1 MVDKNIDLAIKSCA
15 SAFESFQNIEGH
27 TMKGSYFARTLL
39 FLHLTILSCLVHA
52 QSTGSILG
60 SVSDSSGASISG
72 ASVTITET
80 RTNTQRVLTTDS
92 AGRFVANVMQVGN
105 YAVKVA
111 APGFQ
116 PVEKLGIVLE
126 AEGSPEIDFTLAPS
140 TVNQNVTVEA
150 NPVAVETTNASLS
163 QVVHSEEVMDLPLN
177 GRNFVELATLAPG
190 VSTGDQPSDF
200 FSGGASSGSETSIRG
215 SFSLSVAGSRENRTD
230 WLYDGVDDGELTSGA
245 LGVVPSIDALQEFN
259 VLTSN
264 YSIEYGTRAGPTV
277 LLNSKS
283 GSNQFHGTLFDF
295 LRNTDLNAS
304 SYFSPINPEYI
315 RNQFGGSI
323 GGPIR
328 KDKTFF
334 FFDYEGTRSVQGLP
348 SLTQV
353 PTVLEREGI
362 FTESF
367 PGAPEVPIYD
377 PNTTVTD
384 PVTGITTRT
393 QFPGNAIPT
402 GRISLIAQTMLN
414 DFPLPNVTGV
424 LSANYVD
431 VPRETYDDNKFD
443 FRIDH
448 TFSPTDRAFAR
459 FSRDQASVYVPSG
472 LPGFGS
478 QPGGYAS
485 NQTLADHGRNI
496 AVSETHMFSSNKINQ
511 FTAGYNRIFDHIISI
526 GDGSNWS
533 DQLGIPNANLG
544 TYFSSGF
551 LNTQFNEGYWGL
563 GDRGFSPIQ
572 DGTNVFHYSDDF
584 EWVHGAHSF
593 SMGMGVR
600 FFQLNELGDS
610 FPMGEM
616 SFDNL
621 FTAGF
626 LNGSLNSATG
636 NPIAS
641 FLLGIPAGGEHDNE
655 FAGSIS
661 GRRWKEFR
669 PYFQDSWRMRPN
681 LTVQLGLAWN
691 YTTPTVEAQN
701 RYSNFDFATGQLLIA
716 GVNASKTAG
725 LSSYYLGFEP
735 RIGLSYSPFSRKN
748 SIRAGYAIL
757 HDAGWNLGAEGLD
770 LNPPFYSTYAFQT
783 DDVTPTTTLSQ
794 GFPVPVQ
801 PSPSNLSGNIYSQNT
816 NFRLGMIQQ
825 FNLNLQRELPSGIV
839 LTVGYVGSRSSHLQ
853 TAEWNLNTA
862 PPNPQVDP
870 TNLRPYPNF
879 YYIIGVLDRGLARYD
894 SLQVKAEKAYKNGIY
909 LLVSYA
915 YGKGF
920 DNGLNDDLGS
930 MAGVAYY
937 PLVLPGYSDKGL
949 GVVDQTNNLSTTVLY
964 KLPFGKG
971 AHFASGAR
979 GITEA
984 LIGNWQTN
992 VIAHIASGFPMGLST
1007 GVNNSGTS
1015 VGYLGNRPDQVCG
1028 GKLSH
1033 GTVAEF
1039 FNTNCFI
1046 DPPAGVM
1053 GDASRTPLY
1062 GPDFVNF
1069 DASLFKTFKVTES
1082 DQLEFR
1088 TEVFNL
1094 FNHPQFAFPGTT
1106 TDSPGFGQITQI
1118 VNNPRLIQFALKF
1131 IF

>member
-1 MVDKNIDLAIKSCA
+1 MKRWNIGPASLLLYLA
-15 SAFESFQNIEGH
+15 
-27 TMKGSYFARTLL
+27 L
-39 FLHLTILSCLVHA
+39 FSPLVHA
-52 QSTGSILG
+52 QSTGSIVG
-60 SVSDSSGASISG
+60 TVTDSSGASVAG

-80 RTNTQRVLTTDS
+80 RTNTQRVLITD
-92 AGRFVANVMQVGN
+92 ADGRFVANVMQVGT
-105 YAVKVA
+105 YAVKVTA
-111 APGFQ
+111 SGFQ
-116 PVEKLGIVLE
+116 SAEKTGILLE
-126 AEGSPEIDFTLAPS
+126 AQASPEINFTLSPS
-140 TVNQNVTVEA
+140 TVSEKVTVEA
-150 NPVAVETTNASLS
+150 NSVAVETSNASLS
-163 QVVHSEEVMDLPLN
+163 QVVHSEEVADLPLN

-190 VSTGDQPSDF
+190 VSTGDQPNDF

-283 GSNQFHGTLFDF
+283 GTNQFHGTLFDF
-295 LRNTDLNAS
+295 LRNTALNAS

-323 GGPIR
+323 GGPII

-334 FFDYEGTRSVQGLP
+334 FLDYEGTRSIQGLP
-348 SLTQV
+348 ALTQV
-353 PTVLEREGI
+353 PTQLEREGN

-367 PGAPEVPIYD
+367 PGAPEAPIYD
-377 PNTTVTD
+377 PNTTTVD
-384 PVTGITTRT
+384 PVTGQMSRT
-393 QFPGNAIPT
+393 QFPGNIIPQN
-402 GRISLIAQTMLN
+402 RINSIAQKILSYL
-414 DFPLPNVTGV
+414 PLPNETGV
-424 LSANYVD
+424 LSADYVD
-431 VPRETYDDNKFD
+431 VPKEKYTDNKFD

-448 TFSPTDRAFAR
+448 TFSESDRAFAR

-472 LPGFGS
+472 LPGFGA

-485 NQTLADHGRNI
+485 NQQLDNHGRNL
-496 AVSETHMFSSNKINQ
+496 AVSETHIFSSGKINQ
-511 FTAGYNRIFDHIISI
+511 FTAGYNRIFDHIISY
-526 GDGSNWS
+526 GDGTNWS

-544 TYFSSGF
+544 SYFSSGF
-551 LNTQFNEGYWGL
+551 LNTQFNDGYWGL

-584 EWVHGAHSF
+584 EWVHGPHSF

-600 FFQLNELGDS
+600 FFQLNELGDA

-626 LNGSLNSATG
+626 LNGSLNGATG

-669 PYFQDSWRMRPN
+669 PYFQDNWRLRPN

-735 RIGLSYSPFSRKN
+735 RIGFNYTPFSRKN
-748 SIRAGYAIL
+748 SIRGGYAIL

-770 LNPPFYSTYAFQT
+770 LNPPFYSTYSFQA
-783 DDVTPTTTLSQ
+783 DDVTPVTTLSE
-794 GFPVPVQ
+794 GFPVPVKPT
-801 PSPSNLSGNIYSQNT
+801 PSTLSGNVYSQNT

-825 FNLNLQRELPSGIV
+825 FNLNVQRELPAGVIA
-839 LTVGYVGSRSSHLQ
+839 TVGYMGSRSSHLQ

-862 PPNPQVDP
+862 PPNPQIDP
-870 TNLRPYPNF
+870 TNLRPYPQF

-894 SLQVKAEKAYKNGIY
+894 SLQVKAEKSYTNGLY
-909 LLVSYA
+909 FLLSYA
-915 YGKGF
+915 YAKGF

-937 PLVLPGYSDKGL
+937 PLTPPPGFSDKGL
-949 GVVDQTNNLSTTVLY
+949 SVIDQTNNLSASVLY
-964 KLPFGKG
+964 RLPFGHG
-971 AHFASGAR
+971 ARYGANASGVTQ
-979 GITEA
+979 GV
-984 LIGNWQTN
+984 LGGWQLNT
-992 VIAHIASGFPMGLST
+992 IAHVGSGFPMGLST
-1007 GVNNSGTS
+1007 GVNDSGTAL
-1015 VGYLGNRPDQVCG
+1015 GYLGNRPNQTCSA
-1028 GKLSH
+1028 KLSNP
-1033 GTVAEF
+1033 TPQEF
-1039 FNTNCFI
+1039 FNTGCFV
-1046 DPPAGVM
+1046 DPAAGVL

-1069 DASLFKTFKVTES
+1069 DASLFKTFHIYES
-1082 DQLEFR
+1082 SQVEFR
-1088 TEVFNL
+1088 AEVFNL

-1106 TDSPGFGQITQI
+1106 TDYPNFGQITQT
-1118 VNNPRLIQFALKF
+1118 VNNPRLIQFALKY

>member
-1 MVDKNIDLAIKSCA
+1 MTKVSHLHR
-15 SAFESFQNIEGH
+15 AFI
-27 TMKGSYFARTLL
+27 LL
-39 FLHLTILSCLVHA
+39 FLTTLSGLVYG
-52 QSTGSILG
+52 QTTGSFLG
-60 SVSDSSGASISG
+60 IVTDSSGASIAG
-72 ASVTITET
+72 AYVTITET
-80 RTNTQRVLTTDS
+80 RTNTERVITTDA
-92 AGRFVANVMQVGN
+92 AGRFVANALQTGT
-105 YAVKVA
+105 YDIKVA
-111 APGFQ
+111 AVGFRSAARS
-116 PVEKLGIVLE
+116 GILLE
-126 AEGSPEIDFTLAPS
+126 VQASPEIDFRLSLS
-140 TVNQNVTVEA
+140 TATENVTVEA
-150 NPVAVETTNASLS
+150 NTVAVETANASLG
-163 QVVHSEEVMDLPLN
+163 QVVHAEQVADLPLN

-190 VSTGDQPSDF
+190 VSTGNQPLDF

-283 GSNQFHGTLFDF
+283 GTNQFHGTLYDF
-295 LRNTDLNAS
+295 LRNTDLNAA
-304 SYFSPINPEYI
+304 SYFSPVNPEYI

-323 GGPIR
+323 GGPIW

-334 FFDYEGTRSVQGLP
+334 FFDYEGTRSVQGIP
-348 SLTQV
+348 SLAQV
-353 PTVLEREGI
+353 PSLLEREGN

-377 PNTTVTD
+377 PATTQTD
-384 PVTGITTRT
+384 STTGVMTRT
-393 QFPGNAIPT
+393 QFPGNIIPQD
-402 GRISLIAQTMLN
+402 RISSIAQQILSYL
-414 DFPLPNVTGV
+414 PLPNVPGV

-431 VPRETYDDNKFD
+431 VPKETYTDNKFD
-443 FRIDH
+443 FRMDH
-448 TFSPTDRAFAR
+448 TFSASDRAFVR
-459 FSRDQASVYVPSG
+459 FSRDQASVLVPSG

-485 NQTLADHGRNI
+485 NQALNNHGRNLAI
-496 AVSETHMFSSNKINQ
+496 SEAHIFSNSKINQ

-526 GDGSNWS
+526 GDGTNWS
-533 DQLGIPNANLG
+533 DLLKIPNANLG
-544 TYFSSGF
+544 TFFSSGF
-551 LNTQFNEGYWGL
+551 MNTQFNEGYWGA

-584 EWVHGAHSF
+584 EWVHGPHSF
-593 SMGMGVR
+593 SMGVGVR
-600 FFQLNELGDS
+600 FFQLNELGDA

-626 LNGSLNSATG
+626 LNGSLNGATG

-669 PYFQDSWRMRPN
+669 PYFQDGWRVRPN
-681 LTVQLGLAWN
+681 LTLQLGLAWN

-725 LSSYYLGFEP
+725 ISSYYLGFEP
-735 RIGLSYSPFSRKN
+735 RIGIVYSPFSRKN
-748 SIRAGYAIL
+748 VIRGGYAIL

-770 LNPPFYSTYAFQT
+770 LNPPFYSTFSFQS
-783 DDVTPTTTLSQ
+783 DDITPVTTLSQ
-794 GFPVPVQ
+794 GFPLPVQ
-801 PSPSNLSGNIYSQNT
+801 PTPNDLSGNVYSQNT
-816 NFRLGMIQQ
+816 NFRPGMIQQ
-825 FNLNLQRELPSGIV
+825 FNLNLQRELPAGIV
-839 LTVGYVGSRSSHLQ
+839 VTAGYVGSRSSHLQ

-862 PPNPQVDP
+862 PPNLQIDP
-870 TNLRPYPNF
+870 TNLRPYPQF

-894 SLQVKAEKAYKNGIY
+894 SLQLKAEKSYKSGLY
-909 LLVSYA
+909 FLASYA
-915 YGKGF
+915 YAKGF

-930 MAGVAYY
+930 LVGVAYY
-937 PLVLPGYSDKGL
+937 PLVIPGLSDKGL
-949 GVVDQTNNLSTTVLY
+949 TVIDQTHNFSGSVLY
-964 KLPFGKG
+964 RLPFGRG
-971 AHFASGAR
+971 AHYASNASG
-979 GITEA
+979 ITQA
-984 LIGNWQTN
+984 LVGGWQVN
-992 VIAHIASGFPMGLST
+992 MIAHLASGFPMGLST
-1007 GVNNSGTS
+1007 GVNNSGTEL
-1015 VGYLGNRPDQVCG
+1015 GFLGNRPDQTCS

-1033 GTVAEF
+1033 PTPQEF
-1039 FNTNCFI
+1039 FNTNCFV
-1046 DPPAGVM
+1046 DPSAGAL
-1053 GDASRTPLY
+1053 GDASRTPIF
-1062 GPDFVNF
+1062 GPDFINF
-1069 DASLFKTFKVTES
+1069 DASLFKTFKVYES
-1082 DQLEFR
+1082 AELELR

-1106 TDSPGFGQITQI
+1106 TDSPGFGQITQT

>member
-1 MVDKNIDLAIKSCA
+1 MSHL
-15 SAFESFQNIEGH
+15 SFGRAVLVLNLIF
-27 TMKGSYFARTLL
+27 FA
-39 FLHLTILSCLVHA
+39 CWAHA

-60 SVSDSSGASISG
+60 SVVDPSGASISG
-72 ASVTITET
+72 AVVTITDMD
-80 RTNTQRVLTTDS
+80 TNIQRVLATDS
-92 AGRFVANVMQVGN
+92 AGRFVANLMQLGR
-105 YAVKVA
+105 YSVKVT
-111 APGFQ
+111 APNFQ
-116 PVEKLGIVLE
+116 TVQKSGILLE
-126 AEGSPEIDFTLAPS
+126 AQGSPEIDFTLLPS
-140 TVNQNVTVEA
+140 TVTSSVTVEA
-150 NPVAVETTNASLS
+150 NPVQVQSNDASLS
-163 QVVHSEEVMDLPLN
+163 QVVHSEQVTDLPLN

-245 LGVVPSIDALQEFN
+245 LGVMPSIDGLQEFN

-264 YSIEYGTRAGPTV
+264 YSVEYGTRAGPTV
-277 LLNSKS
+277 LLISKS
-283 GSNQFHGTLFDF
+283 GTNQFHGSLFDF

-328 KDKTFF
+328 KDKAFF
-334 FFDYEGTRSVQGLP
+334 FFDYEGTRNIQGLP

-353 PTVLEREGI
+353 PTALEREGN

-377 PNTTVTD
+377 PNTTYTD
-384 PVTGITTRT
+384 PATGVTTRT
-393 QFPGNAIPT
+393 QFPGNIIPQN
-402 GRISLIAQTMLN
+402 RLNPIAVKILSYL
-414 DFPLPNVTGV
+414 PLPNVPGV
-424 LSANYVD
+424 LAADYVD
-431 VPRETYDDNKFD
+431 VPRENYTDNKFD
-443 FRIDH
+443 LRLDDVI
-448 TFSPTDRAFAR
+448 SATDRVFVR

-485 NQTLADHGRNI
+485 NQTLDNHPRNI
-496 AVSETHMFSSNKINQ
+496 ALSESHIFSGTKINQ
-511 FTAGYNRIFDHIISI
+511 FTAGYNRAFDHITSI
-526 GDGSNWS
+526 GDGTNWS

-572 DGTNVFHYSDDF
+572 DGTNVFHFSDDF
-584 EWVHGAHSF
+584 EWVHGAHSL

-600 FFQLNELGDS
+600 LFQLNELGDA
-610 FPMGEM
+610 FPMGEL

-626 LNGSLNSATG
+626 SGGSLNSATG

-655 FAGSIS
+655 FSGSVS

-669 PYFQDSWRMRPN
+669 PYFQDNWRMRPN
-681 LTVQLGLAWN
+681 LTVQLGLGWN

-716 GVNASKTAG
+716 GVNASKTVG

-735 RIGLSYSPFSRKN
+735 RIGFSYSPFSSKN
-748 SIRAGYAIL
+748 AIRGGYAVL

-770 LNPPFYSTYAFQT
+770 LNPPFYSTYSFQA
-783 DDVTPTTTLSQ
+783 DDITPVTTLSQ
-794 GFPVPVQ
+794 GFPVPTV
-801 PSPSNLSGNIYSQNT
+801 PNVKNLSGNVYSEDT
-816 NFRLGMIQQ
+816 SFHPGIIQQ
-825 FNLNLQRELPSGIV
+825 FNVNYQRELPDHIV
-839 LTVGYVGSRSSHLQ
+839 VTGGYMGSRSSHLQ

-862 PPNPQVDP
+862 PPNPQIDP
-870 TNLRPYPNF
+870 TNLRPYPQF

-894 SLQVKAEKAYKNGIY
+894 SLQFKAEKSFQNGLY
-909 LLVSYA
+909 FLVSYA
-915 YGKGF
+915 YSKGF

-930 MAGVAYY
+930 LVGVAYY
-937 PLVLPGYSDKGL
+937 PLTPAGLSDKGL
-949 GVVDQTNNLSTTVLY
+949 SVIDQTNNLSASVLY
-964 KLPFGKG
+964 RLPFGRGNRYASSAKG
-971 AHFASGAR
+971 LTQAA
-979 GITEA
+979 
-984 LIGNWQTN
+984 IGGWQAN
-992 VIAHIASGFPMGLST
+992 VIAHIGSGFPMGLST

-1015 VGYLGNRPDQVCG
+1015 LGYLGNRPDQICN

-1033 GTVAEF
+1033 PNVQEF
-1039 FNTNCFI
+1039 FNTSCFV
-1046 DPPAGVM
+1046 DPPAGVL

-1069 DASLFKTFKVTES
+1069 DASLFKSFKIRES
-1082 DQLEFR
+1082 MELVFR
-1088 TEVFNL
+1088 TEVFNI

-1131 IF
+1131 VF

>member
-1 MVDKNIDLAIKSCA
+1 MSYSLFCRAVLVLNLILFA
-15 SAFESFQNIEGH
+15 SWG
-27 TMKGSYFARTLL
+27 Y
-39 FLHLTILSCLVHA
+39 A
-52 QSTGSILG
+52 QSTGSIVG
-60 SVSDSSGASISG
+60 NVVDSSGASISG
-72 ASVTITET
+72 AVVTITET
-80 RTNTQRVLTTDS
+80 DTNIQRVLNTDS
-92 AGRFVANVMQVGN
+92 AGRFVANLMQLGK
-105 YAVKVA
+105 YTIKVA
-111 APGFQ
+111 APNFQ
-116 PVEKLGIVLE
+116 TVQKSGILLE
-126 AEGSPEIDFTLAPS
+126 AQGSPEVDFTLSPS
-140 TVNQNVTVEA
+140 TVTSTVTVEA
-150 NPVAVETTNASLS
+150 NPVQVQSSDASLS
-163 QVVHSEEVMDLPLN
+163 QVVHSDQVTDLPLN

-230 WLYDGVDDGELTSGA
+230 WLFDGVDDGELTSGA
-245 LGVVPSIDALQEFN
+245 LGVMPSIDGLQEFN

-264 YSIEYGTRAGPTV
+264 YSVEYGTRAGPTV
-277 LLNSKS
+277 LLISKA
-283 GSNQFHGTLFDF
+283 GTNQFHGSLFDF

-334 FFDYEGTRSVQGLP
+334 FFDYEGTRNVQGLP

-353 PTVLEREGI
+353 PTALEREGN

-384 PVTGITTRT
+384 PVTGLTTRT
-393 QFPGNAIPT
+393 QFPGNIIPKN
-402 GRISLIAQTMLN
+402 RLNPIAVKMLSY
-414 DFPLPNVTGV
+414 FPLPNVPGV
-424 LSANYVD
+424 LAANYVD
-431 VPRETYDDNKFD
+431 VPRENYSDNRFDLRLDDV
-443 FRIDH
+443 I
-448 TFSPTDRAFAR
+448 SATDRVFVR

-485 NQTLADHGRNI
+485 NQTLDNHPRNL
-496 AVSETHMFSSNKINQ
+496 ALSESHIFSAKKINQ
-511 FTAGYNRIFDHIISI
+511 FTAGYNRAFDHITSI
-526 GDGSNWS
+526 GDGTNWS

-572 DGTNVFHYSDDF
+572 DGTNVFHFSDDF
-584 EWVHGAHSF
+584 EWVHGAHSL
-593 SMGMGVR
+593 SIGMGVR
-600 FFQLNELGDS
+600 LFQLNELGDA
-610 FPMGEM
+610 FPMGEL

-626 LNGSLNSATG
+626 SGGSLNSASG

-641 FLLGIPAGGEHDNE
+641 FLLGMPAGGEHDNE
-655 FAGSIS
+655 FSGSVS

-669 PYFQDSWRMRPN
+669 PYFQDNWRMRPN

-716 GVNASKTAG
+716 GVNASKTVG
-725 LSSYYLGFEP
+725 LSPYYRGFEP
-735 RIGLSYSPFSRKN
+735 RVGISYSPFSSKN
-748 SIRAGYAIL
+748 AVRAGYAIL

-770 LNPPFYSTYAFQT
+770 LNPPFYSTYSFQA
-783 DDVTPTTTLSQ
+783 DDITPVTTLSQ
-794 GFPVPVQ
+794 GFPVPTPPNVK
-801 PSPSNLSGNIYSQNT
+801 NLSGNVYSEDT
-816 NFRLGMIQQ
+816 SFHPGIIQQ
-825 FNLNLQRELPSGIV
+825 FNLNYQRELPDHIV
-839 LTVGYVGSRSSHLQ
+839 VTGGYMGSRSSHLQ

-862 PPNPQVDP
+862 PPNPQIDP
-870 TNLRPYPNF
+870 TNLRPYPQF

-894 SLQVKAEKAYKNGIY
+894 SLQFKAEKAFQNGLY
-909 LLVSYA
+909 FLVSYA
-915 YGKGF
+915 YSKGF

-930 MAGVAYY
+930 LVGVAYY
-937 PLVLPGYSDKGL
+937 PLSPAGLSDKGL
-949 GVVDQTNNLSTTVLY
+949 SVIDQTNNLSASVLY
-964 KLPFGKG
+964 RLPFGNG
-971 AHFASGAR
+971 NRYASSAQGFTQA
-979 GITEA
+979 A
-984 LIGNWQTN
+984 IGGWQMN
-992 VIAHIASGFPMGLST
+992 VIAHIGSGFPMGLST

-1015 VGYLGNRPDQVCG
+1015 LGYLGNRPDQICS

-1033 GTVAEF
+1033 ATVQEF
-1039 FNTNCFI
+1039 FNTSCFV
-1046 DPPAGVM
+1046 DPPAGVL

-1069 DASLFKTFKVTES
+1069 DASLFKTFKIRES
-1082 DQLEFR
+1082 MQMVFR
-1088 TEVFNL
+1088 TEVFNV

-1106 TDSPGFGQITQI
+1106 TDSPGFGEITQI

-1131 IF
+1131 VF

>member
-1 MVDKNIDLAIKSCA
+1 MRSWKVGQA
-15 SAFESFQNIEGH
+15 S
-27 TMKGSYFARTLL
+27 LL
-39 FLHLTILSCLVHA
+39 LYLVLFSALVRA
-52 QSTGSILG
+52 QSTGSITG
-60 SVSDSSGASISG
+60 SVADSSGASITG

-80 RTNTQRVLTTDS
+80 RTNTQRVLVTD
-92 AGRFVANVMQVGN
+92 ANGRFVANVLQVGT
-105 YAVKVA
+105 YAVKVS
-111 APGFQ
+111 APGFRLT
-116 PVEKLGIVLE
+116 ERTGILLE
-126 AEGSPEIDFTLAPS
+126 AEASPDINFTLSPTS
-140 TVNQNVTVEA
+140 VSENVTVEA
-150 NPVAVETTNASLS
+150 NSVEVETSNASLS
-163 QVVHSEEVMDLPLN
+163 QVVHSEQVADLPLN

-190 VSTGDQPSDF
+190 VSTGDQPNDF
-200 FSGGASSGSETSIRG
+200 FSGGAASGSETSIRG

-245 LGVVPSIDALQEFN
+245 LGVVPSVDALQEFN

-295 LRNTDLNAS
+295 VRNTDLNAS

-323 GGPIR
+323 GGPIV
-328 KDKTFF
+328 KDKAFF
-334 FFDYEGTRSVQGLP
+334 FFDYEGTRNIQGIP

-353 PTVLEREGI
+353 PTQLEREGN

-377 PNTTVTD
+377 PNTTTID
-384 PVTGITTRT
+384 PTTGQMSRS
-393 QFPGNAIPT
+393 QFTGNIIPQN
-402 GRISLIAQTMLN
+402 RINSIAQTMLN
-414 DFPLPNVTGV
+414 YLPLPNVQGV

-431 VPRETYDDNKFD
+431 VPKEKYSDNKFD
-443 FRIDH
+443 FRLDY
-448 TFSPTDRAFAR
+448 TFSPSDRAFAR

-472 LPGFGS
+472 LPGFGA

-485 NQTLADHGRNI
+485 NQQLDNHGRNLAI
-496 AVSETHMFSSNKINQ
+496 SETHIFSSGKINQ
-511 FTAGYNRIFDHIISI
+511 FTAGYNRIFDHIISY
-526 GDGSNWS
+526 GDGTNWS

-544 TYFSSGF
+544 SYFSSGF

-584 EWVHGAHSF
+584 EWVHGSHSL

-600 FFQLNELGDS
+600 FFQLNELGDA

-626 LNGSLNSATG
+626 LNGSLNGATG

-655 FAGSIS
+655 FAGAIS

-669 PYFQDSWRMRPN
+669 PYFQDNWRLRPN

-716 GVNASKTAG
+716 GVNSSKTAG

-735 RIGLSYSPFSRKN
+735 RIGFNYTPFSRKN
-748 SIRAGYAIL
+748 SIRGGYAIL

-770 LNPPFYSTYAFQT
+770 LNPPFYSTYSFQA
-783 DDVTPTTTLSQ
+783 DDITPVTTLSQ
-794 GFPVPVQ
+794 GFPVPVK
-801 PSPSNLSGNIYSQNT
+801 PTASTLSGNVYSQNT

-825 FNLNLQRELPSGIV
+825 FNLNVQRELPAGVIA
-839 LTVGYVGSRSSHLQ
+839 TIGYMGSRSSHLQ

-862 PPNPQVDP
+862 PPNPQIDP
-870 TNLRPYPNF
+870 TNLRPYPQF
-879 YYIIGVLDRGLARYD
+879 YDIIGVLDRGLARYD
-894 SLQVKAEKAYKNGIY
+894 SLQVKAEKAYKNGLY
-909 LLVSYA
+909 FLVSYA
-915 YGKGF
+915 YAKGF

-930 MAGVAYY
+930 MVGVAYY
-937 PLVLPGYSDKGL
+937 PLTPPPGFSDKGL
-949 GVVDQTNNLSTTVLY
+949 SVIDQTNNFSASVLY
-964 KLPFGKG
+964 RLPFGRG
-971 AHFASGAR
+971 AHYGANASGV
-979 GITEA
+979 TDT
-984 LIGNWQTN
+984 LIGGWQLNT
-992 VIAHIASGFPMGLST
+992 IAHIGSGFPMGLST
-1007 GVNNSGTS
+1007 GVNDSGTAL
-1015 VGYLGNRPDQVCG
+1015 GYLGNRPDQTCS

-1033 GTVAEF
+1033 TTPQEF
-1039 FNTNCFI
+1039 FNTSCFV
-1046 DPPAGVM
+1046 DPPAGVL

-1069 DASLFKTFKVTES
+1069 DASLFKTFHIYES
-1082 DQLEFR
+1082 TQLEFR
-1088 TEVFNL
+1088 AEVFNL

-1106 TDSPGFGQITQI
+1106 TDYPNFGQITQT
-1118 VNNPRLIQFALKF
+1118 VNNPRLIQFALKY